1 MWKISFDAY
10 NMKQVPVIKDQ
21 GVINILDKGYI
32 IDLVLV
38 LVQENTRVIA
48 DPWCL
53 IKHGVEDINS

>member
-48 DPWCL
+48 DP
-53 IKHGVEDINS
+53 